1 MFYYFYFFQDICRC
15 CIFYAEKMAFRVAG
29 MGDIENVYE
38 KKFEVTNEWCLAI
51 NNINYVRET
60 LEPFSVNLGMEDVL
74 QKILDLKSPVEAQ
87 RCRDTLNIVIS
98 NAVDTVHNAIF
109 ELGQTVVR
117 KVSGEIFLLT

>member
-1 MFYYFYFFQDICRC
+1 
-15 CIFYAEKMAFRVAG
+15 MAFRVAG

-117 KVSGEIFLLT
+117 KVSGWNIFIDLIVA